1 MVPVGL
7 WGTLEQ
13 NHLFG
18 SVVPFSLQRHC
29 MQQALQRE
37 FSFVIFP
44 LFFYSGEMIMSENG
58 ELSWQKGNAISRS
71 SLLDNNIKV
80 VAKINVFAF

>member
-18 SVVPFSLQRHC
+18 SVVPFSLQRRC

-44 LFFYSGEMIMSENG
+44 LFYSGDDYVREY
-58 ELSWQKGNAISRS
+58 
-71 SLLDNNIKV
+71 
-80 VAKINVFAF
+80 